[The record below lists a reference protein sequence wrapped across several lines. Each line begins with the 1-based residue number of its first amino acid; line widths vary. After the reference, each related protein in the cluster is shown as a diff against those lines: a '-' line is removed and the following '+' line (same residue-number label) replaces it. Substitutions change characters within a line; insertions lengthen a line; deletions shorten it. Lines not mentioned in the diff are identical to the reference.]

1 MLWIDGMKELLEEIL
16 SEQNLEKAMSAVV
29 SNKGTSGVDRMS
41 VFDLEEYLKDN
52 KEMILNLVRK
62 RKYKPL
68 PVRRV

>member
-41 VFDLEEYLKDN
+41 VFDLEEYL
-52 KEMILNLVRK
+52 
-62 RKYKPL
+62 
-68 PVRRV
+68 

>member
-1 MLWIDGMKELLEEIL
+1 MKELLEEIL